1 MTTKNLLYNRWF
13 SDQIEPHRCGIKTHP
28 QPFGKR
34 AKNVE
39 KVEHQSQLLDE
50 YLDDNGRL
58 QELEKCAHHN
68 PRNGRNS
75 RVGRPRSCK
84 SCDFFHSLGFDGS
97 HIRIPPFGTFFYLQD
112 VRWGVV
118 FGHPPFGAF
127 FSAFPKGVLGVF
139 YGSGI
144 PIDPRT
150 IGCIEG
156 FLWFYSHLQFCFK
169 GLARKTN
176 KQHLECIC
184 FPLEFLRWLVAET
197 HLVLPSHSKA
207 AIGLYLVGVY
217 PRIFLE
223 SVKGFG
229 H

>member
-39 KVEHQSQLLDE
+39 KVEDQSQLLDE
-50 YLDDNGRL
+50 YLDGNGRL

-75 RVGRPRSCK
+75 RVARPRSCK

-97 HIRIPPFGTFFYLQD
+97 HFSNSSFWNLLLPPRCSLRSSLRSSTFWSIL
-112 VRWGVV
+112 
-118 FGHPPFGAF
+118 
-127 FSAFPKGVLGVF
+127 FSLSKRCVGCLF
-139 YGSGI
+139 YGNGI

-176 KQHLECIC
+176 AQHLECIC
-184 FPLEFLRWLVAET
+184 FPLEFLR
-197 HLVLPSHSKA
+197 
-207 AIGLYLVGVY
+207 
-217 PRIFLE
+217 
-223 SVKGFG
+223 
-229 H
+229 